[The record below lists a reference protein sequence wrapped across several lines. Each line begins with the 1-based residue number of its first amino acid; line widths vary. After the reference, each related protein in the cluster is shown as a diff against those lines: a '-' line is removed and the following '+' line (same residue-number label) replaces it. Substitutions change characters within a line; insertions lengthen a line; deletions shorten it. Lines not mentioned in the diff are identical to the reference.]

1 MLTTSDQ
8 LIWTAVIR
16 AHIGAIGQQEIAT
29 FGNAQMR
36 DFVAHLSEKKLAPKT
51 ITEVSNAV
59 RQIISS
65 VVDAEGD
72 EVFPRKWN
80 SEFIDAPIVEKQNT
94 PTVTSAEIEQAI
106 AKASEV
112 DAALYV
118 LLAASGL
125 RIGEALALRIG
136 PSETSSCFYNNVVI
150 IRTSV
155 WRRREQDPKTIAAH
169 RTVELAGPAATY
181 LAEFANGRNGFAFGN
196 GTAPSESAFRDRLSD
211 IGIQGFHAFRR
222 WRTTWLRKNRVQE
235 DLIRWWLGHSA
246 GSITDGYSK
255 LSEDIDYRRE
265 VAEKVGIGFNL

>member
-1 MLTTSDQ
+1 MSITVQEAADAWLVRLETRRRKPAKPATINTFRSY
-8 LIWTAVIR
+8 IR
-16 AHIGAIGQQEIAT
+16 AHIGAIGQQEIAS

-51 ITEVSNAV
+51 IMEVSNAV

-65 VVDAEGD
+65 VVDVEGD

-150 IRTSV
+150 IRKSG
-155 WRRREQDPKTIAAH
+155 WRRAEQDPK
-169 RTVELAGPAATY
+169 
-181 LAEFANGRNGFAFGN
+181 
-196 GTAPSESAFRDRLSD
+196 
-211 IGIQGFHAFRR
+211 
-222 WRTTWLRKNRVQE
+222 
-235 DLIRWWLGHSA
+235 
-246 GSITDGYSK
+246 
-255 LSEDIDYRRE
+255 
-265 VAEKVGIGFNL
+265 